1 MFRFA
6 TPGYLY
12 LLLLLPLLAGLYVY
26 AVRSR
31 RRALERFADEAVLPG
46 LMPEASP
53 VRLRLKFVLLCLGL
67 GFIILALARP
77 QFGSKL
83 REVTR
88 QGVEIML
95 AVDVSNSMLAQ
106 DFEPSRLERTKSAID
121 RLAEK
126 LHEDRIGLIVFAGDA
141 YVQLP
146 ITSDYVTARNFARN
160 ISPDMVSRQGTAL
173 GAAIELASGSFSSG
187 SEGSRVIILISD
199 GENHEDDA
207 MAAAEAAARQGI
219 KIYTIGIG
227 TPEGAPIRIGGDFIK
242 DEEGKMV
249 VSKLD
254 EQTLEQI
261 ALTTGGGYIR
271 ATNRSLG
278 LDEIVQKIGEVEKK
292 QLTESIFEDFS
303 EQYQYPLAVGL
314 ALLLLDFLIP
324 ERRSR
329 LLDRLNIFRKKND
342 SGDPV

>member
-106 DFEPSRLERTKSAID
+106 DFEPS

>member
-106 DFEPSRLERTKSAID
+106 DFEPSRLERTKFAID

-126 LHEDRIGLIVFAGDA
+126 LHGDA

>member
-46 LMPEASP
+46 LMPEASS

-314 ALLLLDFLIP
+314 ALLLLDFLVP

>member
-106 DFEPSRLERTKSAID
+106 DFEPSRLADQVRDRPPGRKIARGPYRVDRFRRGRLRPASDHFGLRYCAQFRAQYFTRHGFAAGNGPRCRDRTRV
-121 RLAEK
+121 RL
-126 LHEDRIGLIVFAGDA
+126 VFFGQRGEPR
-141 YVQLP
+141 Y
-146 ITSDYVTARNFARN
+146 Y
-160 ISPDMVSRQGTAL
+160 PDL
-173 GAAIELASGSFSSG
+173 G
-187 SEGSRVIILISD
+187 R
-199 GENHEDDA
+199 
-207 MAAAEAAARQGI
+207 
-219 KIYTIGIG
+219 
-227 TPEGAPIRIGGDFIK
+227 
-242 DEEGKMV
+242 
-249 VSKLD
+249 
-254 EQTLEQI
+254 
-261 ALTTGGGYIR
+261 
-271 ATNRSLG
+271 
-278 LDEIVQKIGEVEKK
+278 
-292 QLTESIFEDFS
+292 
-303 EQYQYPLAVGL
+303 
-314 ALLLLDFLIP
+314 
-324 ERRSR
+324 
-329 LLDRLNIFRKKND
+329 
-342 SGDPV
+342 